1 MAIAALKELLAR
13 GLIQNDSR
21 LPPRTSRS
29 LRARLRCRKP
39 AAPGWKNHVRYK
51 TPRVHL
57 AARQRGGVAAPGSRS
72 NRRSCTPRP
81 PCGCAVQAKL
91 PQQTATPALPD
102 LRRLV
107 SRAARLLSTCASI
120 FFEYSQHSQVT
131 RSISFAAS
139 RRTRLTRRTPR
150 RRSRTR
156 IALSPTEHGRPRS
169 KADNEGNAIEACSD
183 RPAA

>member
-57 AARQRGGVAAPGSRS
+57 AARQCGNGVAARGARAAGRYARHRFAMARRRAPRISPDGIVSAGIARIGFGRRPERRARAALRATRS
-72 NRRSCTPRP
+72 
-81 PCGCAVQAKL
+81 A
-91 PQQTATPALPD
+91 TA
-102 LRRLV
+102 
-107 SRAARLLSTCASI
+107 SRA
-120 FFEYSQHSQVT
+120 
-131 RSISFAAS
+131 
-139 RRTRLTRRTPR
+139 R
-150 RRSRTR
+150 RRAGAFES
-156 IALSPTEHGRPRS
+156 G
-169 KADNEGNAIEACSD
+169 C
-183 RPAA
+183 

>member
-1 MAIAALKELLAR
+1 MPVTFPVQPGHGYRGVEGAVGPRAASE
-13 GLIQNDSR
+13 NDSR

-102 LRRLV
+102 CGAGFACVAGYCRLAPLFL
-107 SRAARLLSTCASI
+107 SNTANIGPSGKMLPWLLSDGAYKLAALPPSRNRALGQFSPSRNRRAKASND
-120 FFEYSQHSQVT
+120 T
-131 RSISFAAS
+131 
-139 RRTRLTRRTPR
+139 
-150 RRSRTR
+150 
-156 IALSPTEHGRPRS
+156 SP
-169 KADNEGNAIEACSD
+169 
-183 RPAA
+183 